1 MGDLGTKENP
11 YDFRKL
17 EHLILAKSNGSYVTG
32 DEAVSVVQKQLLK
45 QDKNFKGLNDFW
57 TNVVKKE
64 GFVDG
69 YYLDTLGILTRGVGQ
84 TNEFLDGEYSL
95 SGFPKAIN
103 KVNIAVD
110 KQYNELN
117 KTYQVNPELKKS
129 LYSVNFQLGTNW
141 NTKFKGVWNGLVN
154 QDFDSAINNI
164 KYADPN
170 DLNKGTTPWY
180 QQTTNRAE
188 DFIKAIKVQKDNM
201 QIKSSNEDHIIT
213 SSMAEQIHK
222 DIKKELFK

>member
-1 MGDLGTKENP
+1 MADLGTKENP

-32 DEAVSVVQKQLLK
+32 DDAVSVVQKQLLK

-69 YYLDTLGILTRGVGQ
+69 YYLDKLGILTRGVGQ

-103 KVNIAVD
+103 KVNTAVD

-188 DFIKAIKVQKDNM
+188 DFIKAIKVQKDHIDRVSYNSQQLINM
-201 QIKSSNEDHIIT
+201 DTADKINKGYQ
-213 SSMAEQIHK
+213 
-222 DIKKELFK
+222 